1 MDKLNVPKIEHIKV
15 KEFTS
20 KQSKYDVVGKLPL
33 RDIILGPSGAGKG
46 ILKSNM
52 ILKIYKGCFDRIY
65 LFSPSIDVDKTWLP
79 VKEYIEK
86 SMKLDPK
93 KEAIYFDH
101 YDPEALEH
109 IISTQHK
116 VAEHMKQ
123 QNFTNIF
130 QILIV
135 IDDFAD
141 DPSFSRHSKLLH
153 ALFTRGRHSM
163 ISTIVSTQ
171 KYRAI
176 SNIIRVNAT
185 NLYVFRLRNAGD
197 LDAWVDEVSAIT
209 DKKTLFELYH
219 LATSKPYSFLF
230 IKLNSKD
237 TQHMFYSRFDERLT
251 FE

>member
-1 MDKLNVPKIEHIKV
+1 MNSVPMITPIKV

-46 ILKSNM
+46 ILISNM
-52 ILKIYKGCFDRIY
+52 ILDIYKDCFDRIY
-65 LFSPSIDVDKTWLP
+65 LFSPSIDVDKTWKP

-86 SMKLDPK
+86 SLKVNPD
-93 KEAIYFDH
+93 KENIYFNH
-101 YDPEALEH
+101 YDAEALEN

-116 VAEHMKQ
+116 IAEHMKQ
-123 QNFTNIF
+123 QNYTKID

-141 DPSFSRHSKLLH
+141 DPTFSRHSKLLH

-176 SNIIRVNAT
+176 SNIIRVNAP
-185 NLYVFRLRNAGD
+185 NLYIFRLRNAGD
-197 LDAWVDEVSAIT
+197 LEAWIDEVSAIT
-209 DKKTLFELYH
+209 DKKTLLQLYH
-219 LATSKPYSFLF
+219 LATAEPYSFFF
-230 IKLNSKD
+230 IKLNAKKVSD
-237 TQHMFYSRFDERLT
+237 MFYMRYDKKLILE
-251 FE
+251 

>member
-1 MDKLNVPKIEHIKV
+1 MNNTPTIKPIDV
-15 KEFTS
+15 KEYTS
-20 KQSKYDVVGKLPL
+20 KQSKYDVVGRLPL

-46 ILKSNM
+46 VLLSNTILD
-52 ILKIYKGCFDRIY
+52 IYRGCFDRIY
-65 LFSPSIDVDKTWLP
+65 IFSPSVNVDKTWVP

-86 SMKLDPK
+86 SQKVDPN
-93 KEAIYFDH
+93 KEQIYFDH
-101 YDPEALEH
+101 YDPEALES
-109 IISTQHK
+109 IVSTQTK
-116 VAEHMKQ
+116 LAEHMKAKGY
-123 QNFTNIF
+123 TKIY

-197 LDAWVDEVSAIT
+197 LEAWIEECSAIA
-209 DKKTLFELYH
+209 DKKTLLELYNI
-219 LATSKPYSFLF
+219 ATAEPYSFLF
-230 IKLNSKD
+230 IKLNAKKVSD
-237 TQHMFYSRFDERLT
+237 MFYIRFDKRL
-251 FE
+251 ELE

>member
-1 MDKLNVPKIEHIKV
+1 MNNTPTIKPIDV
-15 KEFTS
+15 KEYTS

-46 ILKSNM
+46 VLLSNM
-52 ILKIYKGCFDRIY
+52 ILDIYRGCFDRIY
-65 LFSPSIDVDKTWLP
+65 IFSPSVAVDKTWVP

-86 SMKLDPK
+86 SQKVDPQ
-93 KEAIYFDH
+93 KEQIYFDH
-101 YDPEALEH
+101 YDPEALES
-109 IISTQHK
+109 IVSTQTK
-116 VAEHMKQ
+116 LAEHMKAKGY
-123 QNFTNIF
+123 TKIY

-141 DPSFSRHSKLLH
+141 DSSFSRHSKLLH

-197 LDAWVDEVSAIT
+197 LDAWVEECSAIA
-209 DKKTLFELYH
+209 DKKTLLELYN
-219 LATSKPYSFLF
+219 LATAEPYSFLF
-230 IKLNSKD
+230 IKLNAKKVD
-237 TQHMFYSRFDERLT
+237 DMFYIRFDKRL
-251 FE
+251 ELN

>member
-1 MDKLNVPKIEHIKV
+1 MNNTPTIKPIEV

-20 KQSKYDVVGKLPL
+20 KQSKYEVVGKLPL

-46 ILKSNM
+46 ILIANM
-52 ILKIYKGCFDRIY
+52 ILDIYKGCFDRVYI
-65 LFSPSIDVDKTWLP
+65 FSPSINVDKTWNP

-86 SMKLDPK
+86 SQKVDPK
-93 KEAIYFDH
+93 KEQIYFDH
-101 YDPEALEH
+101 YDAEALEK
-109 IISTQHK
+109 IVSTQTK
-116 VAEHMKQ
+116 LAEHMKSQ
-123 QNFTNIF
+123 GYKNIF

-141 DPSFSRHSKLLH
+141 DTSFSRHSKLLH

-197 LDAWVDEVSAIT
+197 LDAWVEECSAVA
-209 DKKTLFELYH
+209 DKKTLLQLYQI
-219 LATSKPYSFLF
+219 ATAEPYSFLF
-230 IKLNSKD
+230 IKLNAKKVQD
-237 TQHMFYSRFDERLT
+237 MFYIRFDKRL
-251 FE
+251 ELD

>member
-1 MDKLNVPKIEHIKV
+1 MNNTPTIKPIEV

-20 KQSKYDVVGKLPL
+20 KQSKYEVVGKLPL

-46 ILKSNM
+46 ILIANM
-52 ILKIYKGCFDRIY
+52 ILDIYKGCFDRVYI
-65 LFSPSIDVDKTWLP
+65 FSPSINVDKTWVP

-86 SMKLDPK
+86 SQKIDPK
-93 KEAIYFDH
+93 KEQIYFDH
-101 YDPEALEH
+101 YDAEALEK
-109 IISTQHK
+109 IVSTQTK
-116 VAEHMKQ
+116 LAEHMKSQ
-123 QNFTNIF
+123 GYKNIF

-141 DPSFSRHSKLLH
+141 DTSFSRHSKLLH

-185 NLYVFRLRNAGD
+185 SLYVFRLRNAGD
-197 LDAWVDEVSAIT
+197 LEAWIEECSAVA
-209 DKKTLFELYH
+209 DKKTLLQLYQM
-219 LATSKPYSFLF
+219 ATAEPYSFLF
-230 IKLNSKD
+230 IKLNAKKVQD
-237 TQHMFYSRFDERLT
+237 MFYIRFDKRL
-251 FE
+251 ELD

>member
-1 MDKLNVPKIEHIKV
+1 MNSVPMITPIKV

-46 ILKSNM
+46 ILISNM
-52 ILKIYKGCFDRIY
+52 ILDIYKDCFDRIY
-65 LFSPSIDVDKTWLP
+65 LFSPSIDVDKTWKP

-86 SMKLDPK
+86 SLKVNPD
-93 KEAIYFDH
+93 KEKIYFDH
-101 YDPEALEH
+101 FDPSELEN
-109 IISTQHK
+109 IISTQRK
-116 VAEHMKQ
+116 IAEHMKT
-123 QNFTNIF
+123 QNHTKIF

-141 DPSFSRHSKLLH
+141 DYKMSHNQLLNS
-153 ALFTRGRHSM
+153 LFTRGRHSF

-176 SNIIRVNAT
+176 SNIVRVNAT

-197 LDAWVDEVSAIT
+197 LEAFIEEVSAVA
-209 DKKTLFELYH
+209 DKKTLLQLYQT
-219 LATSKPYSFLF
+219 ATAEPYSFLF
-230 IKLNSKD
+230 VKLNAKHIND
-237 TQHMFYSRFDERLT
+237 IFYIRYDKKLLLE
-251 FE
+251 

>member
-1 MDKLNVPKIEHIKV
+1 MSNVPKIEPIKC
-15 KEFTS
+15 KEYTS

-46 ILKSNM
+46 ILISNM
-52 ILKIYKGCFDRIY
+52 ILDIYKDCFDRIY
-65 LFSPSIDVDKTWLP
+65 LFSPSIDVDKTWKP

-86 SMKLDPK
+86 SLKVNPD
-93 KEAIYFDH
+93 KEKIYFDH
-101 YDPEALEH
+101 YDAEALQD
-109 IISTQHK
+109 IIATQHK

-123 QNFTNIF
+123 QNYTKIF

-141 DPSFSRHSKLLH
+141 DPTFSRHSKLLH
-153 ALFTRGRHSM
+153 SLFTRGRHSM

-185 NLYVFRLRNAGD
+185 NLYIFRLRNAGD
-197 LDAWVDEVSAIT
+197 LESWIDEVSAVA
-209 DKKTLFELYH
+209 DKKTLLQLYQ
-219 LATSKPYSFLF
+219 LATAEPYSFLF
-230 IKLNSKD
+230 IKLNAKKISD
-237 TQHMFYSRFDERLT
+237 MFFMRYDKKLLIE
-251 FE
+251 